1 MLSNEEYIQQSLE
14 LNLFFMRIMKEHA
27 FFIEAAFS
35 PQNQS
40 LAQQADN
47 LKCEFTTLLEETIIL
62 ADGVISPEV
71 LTSGELVT
79 KFTCDAERAT
89 EYYSGIPIDPEITR
103 MELSLGQNINPVI
116 SPLLVD
122 QVSALNQKAITATTI
137 FADYKSKLLQDIL
150 SCKIFTFNYPLLVDH
165 TLREAH
171 FYLKMLHHLQNR
183 LVVNIVK
190 DIIEQEKFWDQIMA
204 EHAKFI
210 RGLLDP
216 TEGALFDSANRYGK
230 VFDELTKQAMTMT
243 EQTTMLPQ
251 LSSKTSKATTSLRDF
266 KTAATDGLIQ
276 CKIKALAV
284 PLLGDHVLREANHY
298 LRLLNTFNGQLR

>member
-1 MLSNEEYIQQSLE
+1 MLSNEEFIRQSLE

-27 FFIEAAFS
+27 FFIEAAFT
-35 PQNQS
+35 PPNQS
-40 LAQQADN
+40 LTLQADT
-47 LKCEFTTLLEETIIL
+47 LKCEFTALLAETIML

-71 LTSGELVT
+71 LRSGELVT

-89 EYYSGIPIDPEITR
+89 EYYSGIPIDPEITKK
-103 MELSLGQNINPVI
+103 ELLLSHNSNPTVN
-116 SPLLVD
+116 SLLVD
-122 QVSALNQKAITATTI
+122 EVSALNQKAITATTVL
-137 FADYKSKLLQDIL
+137 ADFKSKLLQDIL
-150 SCKIFTFNYPLLVDH
+150 SCKLFTFNYPLLIDH
-165 TLREAH
+165 ILREAQ
-171 FYLKMLHHLQNR
+171 FYLKMLHQLQNR
-183 LVVNIVK
+183 QVVNIIK

-216 TEGALFDSANRYGK
+216 TEVTLFDAANRYGK

-243 EQTTMLPQ
+243 EQTTILPEI
-251 LSSKTSKATTSLRDF
+251 SSKTSKATARLRDF
-266 KTAATDGLIQ
+266 KTAATEGLLQ

-298 LRLLNTFNGQLR
+298 LRLLNTFNGRLR